1 MENHPLV
8 IGKSTIS
15 MGHFPVLQLANYQRV
30 SRNSQQNQ
38 HFHGSNFVR
47 DDPVKVIGSGNNRSS
62 TCLEANGLG
71 RQRFPGARRS
81 IKEDTGP
88 DLLTRHQEDQKSS
101 TDLC

>member
-1 MENHPLV
+1 
-8 IGKSTIS
+8 

-30 SRNSQQNQ
+30 SRNSQQISISWQ
-38 HFHGSNFVR
+38 QFVR
-47 DDPVKVIGSGNNRSS
+47 DDSVKVIGSGNNRSS